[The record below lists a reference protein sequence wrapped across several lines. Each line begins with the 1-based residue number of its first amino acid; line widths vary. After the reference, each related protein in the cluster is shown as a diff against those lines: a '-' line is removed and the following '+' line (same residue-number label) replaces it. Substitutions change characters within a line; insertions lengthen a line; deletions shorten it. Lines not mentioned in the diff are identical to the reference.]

1 MGTQNNSLL
10 LFIHLVFHSTASV
23 EGDRG
28 SPRPLP
34 SRLCYAMAFSIY
46 MYFCSNF
53 PFPQTSDILTWG
65 LPSFSMTSSP
75 LYDICNYPTSKK
87 KSHIGGTLWLDFSMS
102 FGENEIPPGTWPLW
116 RSHFIKEGENSLL
129 SKEVDLGL
137 RQIKPLI
144 CGVRNNP
151 SNFCLDKQLLC
162 FGFWT
167 YPKNPGAE
175 GLVPSRW
182 YYWESKDHLGGVA

>member
-1 MGTQNNSLL
+1 MTEALPGPSLL
-10 LFIHLVFHSTASV
+10 AYVMPWH
-23 EGDRG
+23 
-28 SPRPLP
+28 
-34 SRLCYAMAFSIY
+34 
-46 MYFCSNF
+46 F
-53 PFPQTSDILTWG
+53 PFICIFVQISPFHRHQTYWHEACP
-65 LPSFSMTSSP
+65 PSVWPHLHYMTSAIILLP
-75 LYDICNYPTSKK
+75 K
-87 KSHIGGTLWLDFSMS
+87 KSHIGGTLWLDFSIS

-167 YPKNPGAE
+167 YPKNPRAE

>member
-1 MGTQNNSLL
+1 MLCHGILHLYVFLFKFPLSTDIRHIDMRLALL
-10 LFIHLVFHSTASV
+10 QYDLISTIWHLQLS
-23 EGDRG
+23 
-28 SPRPLP
+28 
-34 SRLCYAMAFSIY
+34 
-46 MYFCSNF
+46 YF
-53 PFPQTSDILTWG
+53 Q
-65 LPSFSMTSSP
+65 
-75 LYDICNYPTSKK
+75 K
-87 KSHIGGTLWLDFSMS
+87 KSHIGRTLWLDFSMS